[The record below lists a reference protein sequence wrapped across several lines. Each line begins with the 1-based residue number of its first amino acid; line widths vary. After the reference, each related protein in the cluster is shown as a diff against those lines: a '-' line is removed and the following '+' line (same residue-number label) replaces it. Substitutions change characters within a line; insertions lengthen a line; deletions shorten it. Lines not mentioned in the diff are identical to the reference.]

1 MDSLLCNNR
10 KKAWHFGID
19 VYKRQISDHAA
30 LIEKIAGVKQQFTI
44 DDVKERVTS
53 MLDQL
58 LMKWIVREGKDM
70 FNLQAN
76 SFDIA
81 KGIQEDLDMEM
92 MKIGI
97 SIAVFNISSFTYPEE
112 RCV

>member
-1 MDSLLCNNR
+1 
-10 KKAWHFGID
+10 
-19 VYKRQISDHAA
+19 
-30 LIEKIAGVKQQFTI
+30 
-44 DDVKERVTS
+44 

-97 SIAVFNISSFTYPEE
+97 SITVFNISSFTYPEE
-112 RCV
+112 IQKEQKQLGVNEGVQEVLDLDNGSATAIMKKNHLAGTVMLSKKRIDAI

>member
-1 MDSLLCNNR
+1 
-10 KKAWHFGID
+10 
-19 VYKRQISDHAA
+19 
-30 LIEKIAGVKQQFTI
+30 
-44 DDVKERVTS
+44 

-97 SIAVFNISSFTYPEE
+97 SITVFNISSFTYPEE
-112 RCV
+112 IQKMVTKTASQSVVGDMAEYSRLLKMLLFPAFSSSLKSTTDTSGSMAVPIR